1 MVDFILLYVLMGLIN
16 LAGITTSIMIR
27 SIIQIG
33 STGNILS
40 ARVSIGTVFYYR
52 GIETVIATIETN
64 TDLIKPL
71 YPVYHLS

>member
-52 GIETVIATIETN
+52 GIWPMRVFI
-64 TDLIKPL
+64 IKS
-71 YPVYHLS
+71 VRQIVRMV